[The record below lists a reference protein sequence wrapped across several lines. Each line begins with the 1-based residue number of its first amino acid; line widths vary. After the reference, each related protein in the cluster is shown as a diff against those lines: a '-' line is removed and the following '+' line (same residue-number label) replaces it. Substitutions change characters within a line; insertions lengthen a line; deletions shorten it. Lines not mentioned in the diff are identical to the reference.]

1 VTGTIAKRAI
11 EEFDWE
17 EANGESMSEDKP
29 KS

>member
-11 EEFDWE
+11 EDLDWE
-17 EANGESMSEDKP
+17 EANEKSISEDKP